1 MRIVAAIGGRAL
13 LGRGET
19 ATLST
24 ERDHLS
30 HAVEALSGLAAR
42 GGLVVTYGADLQL
55 LVPPESV
62 HSAAMYPMDVLEAES
77 EGLVGY
83 LLEQSLQEALGDRQ
97 VVTMLTRVE
106 VDPTDPEFLRP
117 SQPTGPI
124 VDTETAGLLAAAN
137 KWLMVRQGEGRR
149 RAVASPEPRR
159 VLESRAVEVLVASGV
174 VVVCG
179 GGGGI
184 PVVRDRFGTYHG
196 VDAVVEK
203 DFTAALLARDVG
215 ADAFVLLTDA
225 AGVWVDWG
233 TPGAKLVRA
242 ASPEALRS
250 LTLERAS
257 IGAKVEA
264 ACRYVEWT
272 GREAFVGA
280 VEHSVEL
287 LEGAT
292 GTRISGSV
300 RGIELQDAVC
310 LEPIHRTS

>member
-1 MRIVAAIGGRAL
+1 
-13 LGRGET
+13 
-19 ATLST
+19 
-24 ERDHLS
+24 
-30 HAVEALSGLAAR
+30 
-42 GGLVVTYGADLQL
+42 
-55 LVPPESV
+55 
-62 HSAAMYPMDVLEAES
+62 
-77 EGLVGY
+77 
-83 LLEQSLQEALGDRQ
+83 
-97 VVTMLTRVE
+97 
-106 VDPTDPEFLRP
+106 
-117 SQPTGPI
+117 
-124 VDTETAGLLAAAN
+124 
-137 KWLMVRQGEGRR
+137 MVRQGEGRR

-159 VLESRAVEVLVASGV
+159 VLESRAIELLVASGV

-280 VEHSVEL
+280 VEDAVEL

-310 LEPIHRTS
+310 LEPIHRGS

>member
-24 ERDHLS
+24 DRDHLS
-30 HAVEALSGLAAR
+30 HAVEALSRLAAR

-106 VDPTDPEFLRP
+106 VDPADPEFLRP
-117 SQPTGPI
+117 SQPTGPL

-159 VLESRAVEVLVASGV
+159 VLESRAIELLVASGV

-196 VDAVVEK
+196 VDAIVEK
-203 DFTAALLARDVG
+203 DFTAALLARDIG

-292 GTRISGSV
+292 GTRISGNV
-300 RGIELQDAVC
+300 KGIELQDAVC

>member
-13 LGRGET
+13 LGRNGISNLPT
-19 ATLST
+19 G
-24 ERDHLS
+24 RDHLAR
-30 HAVEALSGLAAR
+30 AVEALSRLAAR

-55 LVPPESV
+55 LVPAESI
-62 HSAAMYPMDVLEAES
+62 HSAMYPMDALEAES

-83 LLEQSLQEALGDRQ
+83 LVEQSLQEALGDRQ

-117 SQPTGPI
+117 SRPIGPLM
-124 VDTETAGLLAAAN
+124 DTETAAIVAGAN
-137 KWLMVRQGEGRR
+137 KWFTVGQGEGRR

-159 VLESRAVEVLVASGV
+159 VLERRAVELLVASGI
-174 VVVCG
+174 VVVCA

-203 DFTAALLARDVG
+203 DFTASLLARDVG
-215 ADAFVLLTDA
+215 ADALVLLTDVT
-225 AGVWVDWG
+225 GVWVDWG

-242 ASPEALRS
+242 ASPAALRS
-250 LTLERAS
+250 LTLEPTS

-280 VEHSVEL
+280 VENAVEL

-292 GTRISGSV
+292 GTRISSSV
-300 RGIELQDAVC
+300 KGIDLQDAPC
-310 LEPIHRTS
+310 LEPSRRGS